1 MVVFV
6 LITAFAYTLLWERKL
21 IGRFQARYG
30 PNRTGPLGYLQPLAD
45 VVKLIFKEDF
55 VPQGANRLLFQLA
68 PMISVFAAVAAVAVI
83 PFGGSIEL
91 WGHTVDRWSAPT

>member
-1 MVVFV
+1 M
-6 LITAFAYTLLWERKL
+6 
-21 IGRFQARYG
+21 
-30 PNRTGPLGYLQPLAD
+30 QPLAD

-68 PMISVFAAVAAVAVI
+68 PMISVVAAVAAVAVI

-91 WGHTVDRWSAPT
+91 WGHNVELVGRRPEHRRAVPVRPLRASASTA